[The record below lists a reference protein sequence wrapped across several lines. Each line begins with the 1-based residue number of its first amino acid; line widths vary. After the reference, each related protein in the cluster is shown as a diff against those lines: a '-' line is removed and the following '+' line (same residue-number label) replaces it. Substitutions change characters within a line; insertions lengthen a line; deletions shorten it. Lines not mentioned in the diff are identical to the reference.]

1 MNANSEDWAEL
12 EYLTAHIRNLHR
24 RREAARAMAKVSKC
38 FGAIKVIDRELAT
51 TREMRAV
58 LVSRLSEG
66 VANQIGAPAVSA
78 EAHL

>member
-24 RREAARAMAKVSKC
+24 RRRAARAMAKLSKC
-38 FGAIKVIDRELAT
+38 FAAIKVLDREIAAT
-51 TREMRAV
+51 AAMRAS

-66 VANQIGAPAVSA
+66 VANRIAAPAISA
-78 EAHL
+78 EAPV